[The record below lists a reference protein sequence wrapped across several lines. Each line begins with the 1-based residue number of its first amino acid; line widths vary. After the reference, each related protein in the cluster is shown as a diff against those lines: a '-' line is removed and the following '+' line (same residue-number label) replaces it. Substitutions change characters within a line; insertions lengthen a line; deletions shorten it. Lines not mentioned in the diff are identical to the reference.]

1 MQRCAFTPYE
11 GKKPYIFVSY
21 AHKDSARVFPILEEL
36 DRRGY
41 RVWYDDGIAPGSEWP
56 ENIAQHLDGCSLTLA
71 FISPNSIASANCRR
85 EVTFALSKRKPFLG
99 ILLEKT
105 EMSLGMEMQLSAQQC
120 IMKYTYTSDEDFFR
134 KVCSCPDLIPCLG
147 QPKAAPVPVTAGAPA
162 APVVKPAAPAV
173 ENVPAGKPLDMKLI
187 GIIAGAVAAV
197 ALILV
202 LLLGGGGEDD
212 PTLNT
217 KPSGDTEPTYQQTE
231 PTGTKP
237 EGTEPEKTEPEE
249 TEPEETEPEETEPE
263 ETEPEETEPEDNTDE
278 WNLSYSNQVIT
289 AKDVEYISKQKELEV
304 LEITDCVIQKGAFDN
319 LKLAS
324 TVDTVTIKNCS
335 GPIDL
340 TCISGV
346 HNLVTFEVVNCEL
359 TQSGLA
365 SINSEMLNYVDISG
379 NAGVTDLSVFA
390 GCPNIEYMNFSNT
403 GVASLAPLSGMS
415 KLWTIEGNNTPVSDL
430 TPICSLTELRELRME
445 NCSIATQEE
454 RLYSIRLEV
463 LDLSGNG
470 LEDIDFL
477 EYCTVLREVDL
488 SYNELSFVSVLKKSA
503 ESLESLDLS
512 GNSSIYSHNL
522 TFLNQCAQMSK
533 LQLDGLYLSDLNI
546 VSELEGLTYLS
557 VVDCYIDDIS
567 GLRNLTDLEYLNLSL
582 NNVTDISVLA
592 GINSYYFK
600 LDLSFN
606 DRLTDVSALNVRQHF
621 TVLNLTNESLDPYK
635 VPLLGGGNL
644 IIAYHEA
651 WSDPNCMNEENRG
664 IFTFVDMVDCP
675 MDKII
680 AMEKRFD
687 EDRIRFLQN
696 VDDYMNRL
704 EELGI
709 DCTYL
714 RSTMES

>member
-71 FISPNSIASANCRR
+71 FISANSIASANCRR

-105 EMSLGMEMQLSAQQC
+105 AMSLGMEMQLSAQQC
-120 IMKYTYTSDEDFFR
+120 IMKYTYASDGDFFR
-134 KVCSCPDLIPCLG
+134 KVCSCPDLAPCLG
-147 QPKAAPVPVTAGAPA
+147 QPKAVPVAAGAPA
-162 APVVKPAAPAV
+162 APVAKPAAPAV
-173 ENVPAGKPLDMKLI
+173 EKTAAAKPMDMKLI

-197 ALILV
+197 VLILV

-217 KPSGDTEPTYQQTE
+217 KPSGDTEPTHQQTE

-237 EGTEPEKTEPEE
+237 EDTDPEQTNPEE
-249 TEPEETEPEETEPE
+249 TDPEE
-263 ETEPEETEPEDNTDE
+263 NTDE
-278 WNLSYSNQVIT
+278 WSLYYSNQVIT
-289 AKDVEYISKQKELEV
+289 AKDVEYISKQKELTV

-319 LKLAS
+319 LKLAA

-340 TCISGV
+340 TCIAGLR
-346 HNLVTFEVVNCEL
+346 NLVTFEVVNCEL

-365 SINSEMLNYVDISG
+365 PITSEMLNYVDVSG
-379 NAGVTDLSVFA
+379 NTGVTDLSVFA

-430 TPICSLTELRELRME
+430 TPICGLTELRELRME
-445 NCSIATQEE
+445 NCGIAKQEE

-533 LQLDGLYLSDLNI
+533 LQLDGLYLNNLNI
-546 VSELEGLTYLS
+546 VSELEGLAYLS
-557 VVDCYIDDIS
+557 AVDCSIYDIS
-567 GLRNLTDLEYLNLSL
+567 GLGKLANLEYLNLAF
-582 NNVTDISVLA
+582 NDVTDISVLA
-592 GINSYYFK
+592 GINSAYLK

-644 IIAYHEA
+644 IIAYREA
-651 WSDPNCMNEENRG
+651 WSDPNCMNEENRD

-675 MDKII
+675 MDKIV
-680 AMEKRFD
+680 AMEKRFGD
-687 EDRIRFLQN
+687 DRVRFLQN
-696 VDDYMNRL
+696 VNDYMSRL
-704 EELGI
+704 EELGV